1 MDILE
6 KKQHY
11 IMLFDFYETLLTK
24 KQREIFQL
32 YYFDDLSL
40 AEIADISKVSRSAI
54 FDHIKKVHI
63 SLDTYEEKLQL
74 MDKFEQREQLFERYS
89 KEENKELN
97 QLIQDLKEIE

>member
-40 AEIADISKVSRSAI
+40 AEIADMSNVSRSAI
-54 FDHIKKVHI
+54 FDHIKKVHT

-74 MDKFEQREQLFERYS
+74 MDKFSKREQLFEDYL
-89 KEENKELN
+89 KEDNAKIK
-97 QLIQDLKEIE
+97 QLIQDLKKIE